1 MGSPKIIPFILSEIS
16 LQLELGEIMKKIK
29 EIVVVEGKTDTALLK
44 ELFEVDTIETHGLA
58 LDQQTLELIQEASKS
73 RGIIVLTDPD
83 FPGKKIRDQI
93 QAVVPNCQHAFVA
106 KKDARGK
113 KKLGIAEANK
123 EAVIEALENVVSFD
137 VNRESITWSEFVAL
151 DIIGNKQ
158 RRLMV
163 YEAFNLGYGNVKT
176 LFKRLNMVGITKE
189 QVLGRLN
196 DGSR

>member
-1 MGSPKIIPFILSEIS
+1 
-16 LQLELGEIMKKIK
+16 MKKIK

-123 EAVIEALENVVSFD
+123 EAVKKAIENVVTFS
-137 VNRESITWSEFVAL
+137 NQEESISWKEFLEL
-151 DIIGNKQ
+151 DIIGDKKKRLK
-158 RRLMV
+158 RRLKK
-163 YEAFNLGYGNVKT
+163 YLKKYDGTFYGTDIQEDTQKIIIALRRN
-176 LFKRLNMVGITKE
+176 
-189 QVLGRLN
+189 
-196 DGSR
+196 